1 MTIGTNEHKLEA
13 RKADNKCKWNDSSLN
28 LKPFEPEVSPFEPEV
43 SPFEPEVSPFELQA
57 GLF

>member
-1 MTIGTNEHKLEA
+1 MLKEADFRLTLDQLEA
-13 RKADNKCKWNDSSLN
+13 QKADNKLKWNDSSLN

-43 SPFEPEVSPFELQA
+43 SPFELQA